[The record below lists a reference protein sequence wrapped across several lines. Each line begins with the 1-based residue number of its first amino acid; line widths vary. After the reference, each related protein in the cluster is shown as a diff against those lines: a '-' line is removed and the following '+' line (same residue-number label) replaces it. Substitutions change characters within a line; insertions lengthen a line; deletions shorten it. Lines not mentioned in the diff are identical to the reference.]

1 MIPEPFPTDVAVTQ
15 YVVLALNP
23 VNVHG
28 EVAEVFV
35 ETTVPPDEALYKVKV
50 VDTAPTSAVKVTV
63 KLVVDPEVAATDG
76 LFAFDRVE
84 KGTTAELAS
93 EAVPVP
99 LALIAATRKTYE
111 VPFVN
116 PVTVALVLV
125 LVPSLKTVHVLPLLE
140 E

>member
-28 EVAEVFV
+28 EDAEVFV

-125 LVPSLKTVHVLPLLE
+125 LVPSLKIVHVLPLLE

>member
-84 KGTTAELAS
+84 KGTTAELAV

-99 LALIAATRKTYE
+99 LALIAATRKT
-111 VPFVN
+111 
-116 PVTVALVLV
+116 
-125 LVPSLKTVHVLPLLE
+125 
-140 E
+140 